1 MAGGACG
8 RSVSAA
14 RKPLAGEGRRKKKE
28 ERRKKIE
35 GQLTEMSVLVIIAI
49 VQAVLLELMRVV
61 AGRGGQMT
69 SGEAQ
74 TDGGPLRWSPR
85 PGAAQW

>member
-1 MAGGACG
+1 MD
-8 RSVSAA
+8 
-14 RKPLAGEGRRKKKE
+14 
-28 ERRKKIE
+28 IE
-35 GQLTEMSVLVIIAI
+35 GENMKKNKIMQLTEMSVLVVIAI
-49 VQAVLLELMRVV
+49 VEPVLLELMRVV

-74 TDGGPLRWSPR
+74 ADRGPLRWSPR